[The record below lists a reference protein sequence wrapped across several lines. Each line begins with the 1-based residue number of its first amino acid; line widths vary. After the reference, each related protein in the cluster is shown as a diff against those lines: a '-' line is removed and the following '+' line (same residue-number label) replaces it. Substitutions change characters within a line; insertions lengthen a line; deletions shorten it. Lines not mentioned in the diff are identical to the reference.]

1 MAQLLLNLSMAG
13 QVCLILGESKLAAR
27 KINALSKTD
36 AVIEFYS
43 VNPASEPIASN
54 QLTVLDD
61 YPDVS
66 RKKYA
71 LIVVASEDPVLI
83 KRAVA
88 DANANQVPINVF
100 KQPELSTAN
109 FPYLIDR
116 DPITIAVSSQGVSG
130 QMTRLIQ
137 TKINALVPVQF
148 GRLVNF
154 FKAKSSQVNTKL
166 TAQSDRRRFWES
178 MVDGA
183 IAENI
188 YQGKEDEA
196 DKIFAMRLNNEAIAH
211 CGEVYLIGAGP
222 GDPDLLTFKA
232 LRLLQSADV
241 ILYDRL
247 VNPSI
252 LDYCKPQAEKL
263 YVGKAMSNHSVPQS
277 EINQRLIDL
286 AKAGKRV
293 ARLKGGDPF
302 IFGRGGEEIEGLAEE
317 GIPFQVIPGITAAN
331 GCSSYAGIPLTHR
344 DFAQSVRF
352 ITGHLKEGELDLD
365 WASFVSP
372 EQTLVFYM
380 GLSNLGRICEKLI
393 AYGRAKET
401 PVALVEKGT
410 TPSQR
415 LLIATLE
422 TMPEELK
429 VASFE
434 GPALTIVG
442 DVVKLHEKLDWFQ
455 Q

>member
-13 QVCLILGESKLAAR
+13 QACLILGDPALAAR
-27 KINALSKTD
+27 KIKALSKTE
-36 AVIEFYS
+36 ACIEFFCEKHTDIVS
-43 VNPASEPIASN
+43 QSEC
-54 QLTVLDD
+54 LKVLEL
-61 YPDVS
+61 YPDLDT
-66 RKKYA
+66 KKYA
-71 LIVVASEDPVLI
+71 LIVVASEDLGLV

-88 DANANQVPINVF
+88 DAKAHQIPINVY
-100 KQPELSTAN
+100 KKPELSTAN

-116 DPITIAVSSQGVSG
+116 DPITIAVSSQGASA

-137 TKINALVPVQF
+137 TKINALIPVQF
-148 GRLVNF
+148 GRLANF
-154 FKAKSSQVNTKL
+154 FKAKQMLVNKKL

-178 MVDGA
+178 MADGA
-183 IAENI
+183 IAETI

-196 DKIFAMRLNNEAIAH
+196 EKIFEKRLNEEGNAA

-252 LDYCKPQAEKL
+252 LDYCKPTAERL
-263 YVGKAMSNHSVPQS
+263 YVGKAMSNHAVPQS

-286 AKAGKRV
+286 AKEGKRV

-344 DFAQSVRF
+344 DYAQSVRF

-365 WASFVSP
+365 WPSFVSQD
-372 EQTLVFYM
+372 QTLVFYM
-380 GLSNLGRICEKLI
+380 GLSNLDKICAKLI
-393 AYGRAKET
+393 AHGRDKET

-410 TPSQR
+410 MPAQR

-422 TMPEELK
+422 TMPLK
-429 VASFE
+429 LKASSFE

-442 DVVKLHEKLDWFQ
+442 DVVKLHEKLDWFHN
-455 Q
+455 